1 MTFSRRR
8 LLQAAAGAA
17 AFPAIV
23 RRASAQTYPGRA
35 VTVVVGFAPGGAPDL
50 LARLI
55 GQSLSEQLGQAF
67 IVENRQGGSGNI
79 ATEAVTRAAPDGHT
93 LLLCISGNAINAT
106 LYDNLKFDFVRDLV
120 PVAGV
125 ARGPNVMVVN
135 PAVPARTVPE
145 FIAYAKANP
154 GKINFGSGGA
164 GTSVHMAGE
173 LFKLLAQ
180 VDMQHVPYRGESA
193 GLTDLISGQLQVMF
207 PTSLGSVAH
216 IRSGALHA
224 LAVTTPNR
232 AETMPGLPAVAEFL
246 PGYDA
251 SGWQGVSAPKG
262 TPPEIVGKL
271 NGAINKALADATIK
285 ARIAELG
292 SSTMVMTPPEFGKF
306 VDDEVAK
313 WAKVIRAANVKPG

>member
-1 MTFSRRR
+1 MTLSRRR
-8 LLQAAAGAA
+8 ILGLAAGAA
-17 AFPAIV
+17 AAPAIL
-23 RRASAQTYPGRA
+23 RSASAQTYPSRP
-35 VTVVVGFAPGGAPDL
+35 VTIIVGFAPGGAPDV
-50 LARLI
+50 LARLLAQSMQEQF
-55 GQSLSEQLGQAF
+55 GQTF

-79 ATEAVTRAAPDGHT
+79 ATEAVVRATPDGHT

-135 PAVPARTVPE
+135 PGIPVKSVPE

-164 GTSVHMAGE
+164 GTSVHMSGE

-193 GLTDLISGQLQVMF
+193 ALTDLISGQLQVMF
-207 PTSLGSVAH
+207 PTSLGSVSQ
-216 IRSGALHA
+216 IKSGSVRA
-224 LAVTTPNR
+224 LAVTTPAR
-232 AETMPGLPAVAEFL
+232 VETFPDLPAVAEFL

-251 SGWQGVSAPKG
+251 SGWQGMNAPKG
-262 TPPEIVGKL
+262 TPAYIVAKL
-271 NGAINKALADATIK
+271 NGAINKALGDPGIK
-285 ARIAELG
+285 SRIADLG
-292 SSTMVMTPPEFGKF
+292 SSTMVMTPGEFGKF
-306 VDDEVAK
+306 IDDEVAK